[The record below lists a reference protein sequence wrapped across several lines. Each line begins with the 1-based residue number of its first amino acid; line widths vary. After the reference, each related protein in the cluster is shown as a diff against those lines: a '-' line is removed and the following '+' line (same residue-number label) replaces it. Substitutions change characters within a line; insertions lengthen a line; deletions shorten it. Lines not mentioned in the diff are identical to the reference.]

1 MSELDTLKNMLIRE
15 CVKFVEERETEYNEE
30 LETELR
36 TTFIC
41 IPAFKDEFLILGFDE
56 DGTFIYVDAGVD
68 WEDYLERVQDRED
81 FEIYGGV

>member
-15 CVKFVEERETEYNEE
+15 GVKFVEETEKEHNEE

-41 IPAFKDEFLILGFDE
+41 IPAFKDEFLILAFDE

-68 WEDYLERVQDRED
+68 WEDYLKRVQDKED
-81 FEIYGGV
+81 VEIH